1 MLSPCSWEARAD
13 GARWG
18 INTGSWPFQGLRMV
32 LRGEVILRRAEQE
45 LTVWL
50 CMGRASRA

>member
-1 MLSPCSWEARAD
+1 M
-13 GARWG
+13 GVRWG
-18 INTGSWPFQGLRMV
+18 INTGAWPFQGLRMV

>member
-1 MLSPCSWEARAD
+1 MLSPCSWEAHAD
-13 GARWG
+13 GSEEGNKYGCLW
-18 INTGSWPFQGLRMV
+18 MV
-32 LRGEVILRRAEQE
+32 LHGEVILKQAEQE

>member
-1 MLSPCSWEARAD
+1 M
-13 GARWG
+13 GVRWG
-18 INTGSWPFQGLRMV
+18 INTGAWPSQGLRMV